1 MARRTAETES
11 LWQLPL
17 TELRL
22 SVGLKRI
29 ITDAGFTMLGE
40 VLDLNDEQLMAMFD
54 SDACDAISNLSEWLN
69 EDPSDFMMNIT
80 GRAPEPPEGT
90 SLTSTKAVR
99 HHRRR
104 KVEPAK
110 SGPPYQWPS
119 KKKREP
125 SDFKVFGPEEKWD
138 YWTWIT
144 ASDKHRREKHG

>member
-29 ITDAGFTMLGE
+29 ITAAGFTTLGE
-40 VLDLNDEQLMAMFD
+40 VLDLNDEQLTAMFD
-54 SDACDAISNLSEWLN
+54 PDACDAISNLSEWLN
-69 EDPSDFMMNIT
+69 EDPSDFMASMT
-80 GRAPEPPEGT
+80 EAAPEPRGDT
-90 SLTSTKAVR
+90 SFTSTKAVR
-99 HHRRR
+99 HHRKR
-104 KVEPAK
+104 KVESASRPLH
-110 SGPPYQWPS
+110 QWYPEQQ
-119 KKKREP
+119 RVL
-125 SDFKVFGPEEKWD
+125 SDLKVFGPEEKWD